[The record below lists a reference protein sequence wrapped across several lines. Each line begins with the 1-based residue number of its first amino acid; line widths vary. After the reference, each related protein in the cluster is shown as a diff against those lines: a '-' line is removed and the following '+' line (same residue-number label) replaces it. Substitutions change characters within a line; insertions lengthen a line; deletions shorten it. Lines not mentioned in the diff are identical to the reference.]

1 MLTGLG
7 KWQKVLYTLS
17 MQEQIMDTAVIG
29 DYVQSHFHST
39 IVRVRESEGTITLTA
54 AKRPLVEERRGF
66 SKAEKIAAAHA
77 LIGMLP
83 PDVDL
88 DAAREERLSK

>member
-1 MLTGLG
+1 MH
-7 KWQKVLYTLS
+7 
-17 MQEQIMDTAVIG
+17 EQILDTAVIA
-29 DYVQSHFHST
+29 DYVQSHFHSAT
-39 IVRVRESEGTITLTA
+39 VRVRETSGTITLT
-54 AKRPLVEERRGF
+54 PVEKQPGF
-66 SKAEKIAAAHA
+66 SKEEKIAAAHA